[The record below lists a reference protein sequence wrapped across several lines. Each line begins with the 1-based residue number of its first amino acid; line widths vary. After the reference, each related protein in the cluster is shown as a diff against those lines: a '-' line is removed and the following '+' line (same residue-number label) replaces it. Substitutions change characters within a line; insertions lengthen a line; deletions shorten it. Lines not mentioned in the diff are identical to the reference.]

1 MTLEKDASLGTNIVR
16 AAGII
21 LLMNLLSRF
30 LGFVRDAVIAK
41 EFGASGATD
50 AYLVAYTLPYAL
62 QAVLGMAFVSVIVPI
77 ITTYLIKEDRAE
89 AWRTTSILFNWT
101 IIILIIITVV
111 GMVFAPWLIKLLAPG
126 FTGETYELTVSL
138 TRIIFPS
145 IIFMGAGMLITG
157 VLNASSKFAIAAFA
171 PAFANVIVILSVLLF
186 AGEYRIHGLAAGT
199 LVAFIG
205 FLLIQ
210 LPSLKKLG
218 YKWEWKWDRTHPAV
232 KKAGATIVPIT
243 LAIAINQFYLAVNRI
258 FASGLEPGSIT
269 ALDFGYRLMVL
280 PLGIFI
286 AAIVTAI
293 FPAFSR
299 YAAQD
304 DKEGLAKSLV
314 SGMALVS
321 LVAIPSAVGLMV
333 IREPLIQI
341 VFQRGAFDAYATQRT
356 AVALWYF
363 SMGLWAIGANAVVT
377 RAYYAMNLVKIP
389 LLLGLLSAIVNVLL
403 SIALMPYMGHGGLAL
418 ANSLSASINIMLLLI
433 IFCKYLPTLKMI
445 KLFIP
450 FMKALTAAFLM
461 GIILWVV
468 MPHTKDLIG
477 TTSFLGL
484 VIQLGVLVALGA
496 LIYATMLIVLKTK
509 ELDLLRKM
517 LKRNQIKE

>member
-1 MTLEKDASLGTNIVR
+1 MTLQKEASLGTNIAK
-16 AAGII
+16 AAGVI
-21 LLMNLLSRF
+21 LLMNLLSRV
-30 LGFVRDAVIAK
+30 LGFVRDAVIAR
-41 EFGASGATD
+41 EFGATGATD

-77 ITTYLIKEDRAE
+77 ITAYLVKEEKSE

-101 IIILIIITVV
+101 IVILIVITIL
-111 GMVFAPWLIKLLAPG
+111 GMVLAPWLIKILAPG
-126 FTGETYELTVSL
+126 FAGETYELTVNL

-157 VLNASSKFAIAAFA
+157 VLNASSKFAIPAFA
-171 PAFANVIVILSVLLF
+171 PAFANIIVILSVLIF

-199 LVAFIG
+199 LVSFIG

-210 LPSLKKLG
+210 LPSLKKMG
-218 YKWEWKWDRTHPAV
+218 YKWEWNWDKTHPAV

-243 LAIAINQFYLAVNRI
+243 LAIAINQIYLAVNRI

-299 YAAQD
+299 YAAHD
-304 DKEGLAKSLV
+304 DKEGLANSLV

-341 VFQRGAFDAYATQRT
+341 VFERGAFDAYATQRT
-356 AVALWYF
+356 ALALWYF
-363 SMGLWAIGANAVVT
+363 SIGLWAIGANTVVT
-377 RAYYAMNLVKIP
+377 RAYFAMNMVKIP
-389 LLLGLLSAIVNVLL
+389 LVLGLFSAILNVLL
-403 SIALMPYMGHGGLAL
+403 SIGLMPYLGHGGLAL
-418 ANSLSASINIMLLLI
+418 ANSLSAIINIMLLLVV
-433 IFCKYLPTLKMI
+433 FRKHLPKLDMVQ
-445 KLFIP
+445 LFIP
-450 FMKALTAAFLM
+450 FMKALTAAIIM
-461 GIILWVV
+461 GITLTMG
-468 MPHTKDLIG
+468 MPYIKELIG
-477 TTSFLGL
+477 ITDFLGL
-484 VIQLGVLVALGA
+484 VIQLCVLVALGA
-496 LIYATMLIVLKTK
+496 LIYAAMLYVFKTK
-509 ELDLLRKM
+509 ELDLIKKM
-517 LKRNQIKE
+517 LKRT